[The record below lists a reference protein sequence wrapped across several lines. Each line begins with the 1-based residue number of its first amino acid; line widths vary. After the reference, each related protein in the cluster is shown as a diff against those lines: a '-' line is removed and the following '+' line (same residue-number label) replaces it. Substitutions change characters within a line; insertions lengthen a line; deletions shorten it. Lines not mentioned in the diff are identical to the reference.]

1 VDTEKTVW
9 NRRPDFGKIWNV
21 PFRRLD
27 DRIRELCSAL
37 TSAKEYELLPLI
49 SELKSA
55 LRQRTETVRK
65 LAAAKLARPG
75 YQEPQEGRCQR
86 STHPDGRVFWSF
98 TWSPPVQKTMP
109 SVPNSSICNRPA
121 QLEIG
126 NANEDSIVANVQP
139 LMSAEQNPPVAQRA
153 A

>member
-1 VDTEKTVW
+1 MDTEKTVW
-9 NRRPDFGKIWNV
+9 NRYRDFGKIWNV

-27 DRIRELCSAL
+27 DRICELCSAL
-37 TSAKEYELLPLI
+37 SSAREYELLPLI
-49 SELKSA
+49 SELRSA

-65 LAAAKLARPG
+65 LAASKLARPG

-86 STHPDGRVFWSF
+86 STYPDGRVFWSF
-98 TWSPPVQKTMP
+98 TWSPPVQKTMSP
-109 SVPNSSICNRPA
+109 VPCSSICDRLG

-126 NANEDSIVANVQP
+126 NTNEGGTVANVQP
-139 LMSAEQNPPVAQRA
+139 LMSAEQDPPAAQHA